1 VDQRVDEPTGRELRT
16 HSRPSAVTAEAPA
29 AGRPAGPAWRMER
42 SEVRSLSWLA
52 VFLACA
58 YALPFVIGAWAGT
71 LRLDALWL
79 ANLASVVLGG
89 VMQGGIY
96 AMFAVGLTL
105 IFGVMRI
112 INAAH
117 GEMVMMGA
125 YLTWVSFF
133 YLGVDPLLSLL
144 FTLPLAFLFGVAA
157 QKLLLNAAV
166 GAPELTGLL
175 ITFGLGLSMIYTAEL
190 IFTTDFRTIPYAP
203 GTVQITPT
211 IAVGQNRMISFA
223 MAVVISAGVYFFLKL
238 SRLGK
243 AVRATAL
250 NAEVAM
256 VCGINVRRIYLVT
269 TGLAAALA
277 VAGGAL
283 VSIQFG
289 FNPETGV
296 VYTLQAF
303 AIIILG
309 GRGHYVGALIGGL
322 MLAILE
328 NLVSLMV
335 PNGTAMVELA
345 AYGLMIF
352 VLLIRP
358 GGLMGVKEA

>member
-1 VDQRVDEPTGRELRT
+1 
-16 HSRPSAVTAEAPA
+16 
-29 AGRPAGPAWRMER
+29 
-42 SEVRSLSWLA
+42 
-52 VFLACA
+52 
-58 YALPFVIGAWAGT
+58 
-71 LRLDALWL
+71 
-79 ANLASVVLGG
+79 
-89 VMQGGIY
+89 
-96 AMFAVGLTL
+96 
-105 IFGVMRI
+105 
-112 INAAH
+112 
-117 GEMVMMGA
+117 

-133 YLGVDPLLSLL
+133 HLGVDPLLSLIL
-144 FTLPLAFLFGVAA
+144 TLPVAFLFGVAV

-166 GAPELTGLL
+166 GQPELTGLL
-175 ITFGLGLSMIYTAEL
+175 ITFGFGLVMIYTAEL

-203 GTVQITPT
+203 GTLQLTSA
-211 IAVGQNRMISFA
+211 IAVGQNRVISFA
-223 MAVVISAGVYFFLKL
+223 MAVVISIAVYLFLKTN
-238 SRLGK
+238 RLGK
-243 AVRATAL
+243 AIRATAL

-256 VCGINVRRIYLVT
+256 VCGINVRRIYVIT

-289 FNPETGV
+289 FNPETGT

-303 AIIILG
+303 AIVVLG
-309 GRGHYVGALIGGL
+309 GRGNYVGALIGGL
-322 MLAILE
+322 MLAVLE

-358 GGLMGVKEA
+358 GGLMGVKEG

>member
-1 VDQRVDEPTGRELRT
+1 
-16 HSRPSAVTAEAPA
+16 
-29 AGRPAGPAWRMER
+29 MER
-42 SEVRSLSWLA
+42 SDVRSLYRLGAFLA
-52 VFLACA
+52 VA
-58 YALPFVIGAWAGT
+58 YSLPFGVGLWAGT
-71 LRLDALWL
+71 VHANATWM

-89 VMQGGIY
+89 IAQGGVY

-117 GEMVMMGA
+117 GEMVVMGA
-125 YLTWVSFF
+125 YLTWTAFSV
-133 YLGVDPLLSLL
+133 LGVDPLLALAL
-144 FTLPLAFLFGVAA
+144 TMPVAFLFGMAV
-157 QKLLLNAAV
+157 QRLLLDAV
-166 GAPELTGLL
+166 VGQPELTALL
-175 ITFGLGLSMIYTAEL
+175 VTFGLGLVMVYTAEL

-203 GTVQITPT
+203 GSVRLARG
-211 IAVGQNRMISFA
+211 IAIGQSRLISFA
-223 MAVVISAGVYFFLKL
+223 MAVVITAAVYGFLRF

-250 NAEVAM
+250 NPEVAM
-256 VCGINVRRIYLVT
+256 VCGIDVRRIYLVT

-277 VAGGAL
+277 AAGGAL

-289 FNPETGV
+289 FNPETGI

-309 GRGHYVGALIGGL
+309 GRGHYVGALLGGL
-322 MLAILE
+322 MLAVLE

-345 AYGLMIF
+345 AYGLMIA

-358 GGLMGVKEA
+358 GGLMGVKEG

>member
-1 VDQRVDEPTGRELRT
+1 V
-16 HSRPSAVTAEAPA
+16 
-29 AGRPAGPAWRMER
+29 ER
-42 SEVRSLSWLA
+42 SELRSLYLLA
-52 VFLACA
+52 AFLVCA
-58 YALPFVIGAWAGT
+58 YALPFAVGIWFGT
-71 LRLDALWL
+71 VHATPEWL
-79 ANLASVVLGG
+79 NYLTIVVLSGILQGG
-89 VMQGGIY
+89 VY

-125 YLTWVSFF
+125 YLTWVAFF
-133 YLGVDPLLSLL
+133 YAGLDPLVALV
-144 FTLPLAFLFGVAA
+144 FTLPIAFLFGVIV
-157 QKLLLNAAV
+157 QKLLLNAVV
-166 GAPELTGLL
+166 GQPELTALL
-175 ITFGLGLSMIYTAEL
+175 ITFGLGQTMIYVAEL

-203 GTVQITPT
+203 QAVQITST
-211 IAVGQNRMISFA
+211 IAVGRNKLISFV
-223 MAVVISAGVYFFLKL
+223 MAVAITAAVYLFLRL

-243 AVRATAL
+243 AIRATSL

-256 VCGINVRRIYLVT
+256 VCGVDVKRIYLIT
-269 TGLAAALA
+269 TGLGAALA
-277 VAGGAL
+277 TAGGAL

-296 VYTLQAF
+296 LYTVQSF
-303 AIIILG
+303 AIIVLG
-309 GRGHYVGALIGGL
+309 GRGHYVGALLGGFL
-322 MLAILE
+322 LAVLE

-352 VLLIRP
+352 VLIIRP
-358 GGLMGVKEA
+358 GGLMGVKEG

>member
-1 VDQRVDEPTGRELRT
+1 ML
-16 HSRPSAVTAEAPA
+16 
-29 AGRPAGPAWRMER
+29 
-42 SEVRSLSWLA
+42 
-52 VFLACA
+52 
-58 YALPFVIGAWAGT
+58 
-71 LRLDALWL
+71 
-79 ANLASVVLGG
+79 
-89 VMQGGIY
+89 
-96 AMFAVGLTL
+96 
-105 IFGVMRI
+105 
-112 INAAH
+112 
-117 GEMVMMGA
+117 
-125 YLTWVSFF
+125 
-133 YLGVDPLLSLL
+133 
-144 FTLPLAFLFGVAA
+144 
-157 QKLLLNAAV
+157 
-166 GAPELTGLL
+166 
-175 ITFGLGLSMIYTAEL
+175 IYTTEL
-190 IFTTDFRTIPYAP
+190 IFTTDFRTIPYVP
-203 GTVQITPT
+203 GTVRITDA
-211 IAVGQNRMISFA
+211 IAVGQNRVISFV
-223 MAVVISAGVYFFLKL
+223 MAVVISMAVYLFLKR

-256 VCGINVRRIYLVT
+256 VCGIDVRRIYLLT

-289 FNPETGV
+289 FNPEIGV

-309 GRGHYVGALIGGL
+309 GRGHYVGALIGGV
-322 MLAILE
+322 MLAVLE

-345 AYGLMIF
+345 AYGLMIS

>member
-1 VDQRVDEPTGRELRT
+1 MD
-16 HSRPSAVTAEAPA
+16 
-29 AGRPAGPAWRMER
+29 R
-42 SEVRSLSWLA
+42 SDARSLSWLA
-52 VFLACA
+52 AFLVCA
-58 YALPFVIGAWAGT
+58 YALPFVVGAFAGT
-71 LRLDALWL
+71 VRPNARWL
-79 ANLASVVLGG
+79 GNLATVVVGG
-89 VMQGGIY
+89 VMQGGVY

-125 YLTWVSFF
+125 YLTWVSFA
-133 YLGVDPLLSLL
+133 YLRVDPLLALL
-144 FTLPLAFLFGVAA
+144 LTLPVAFLFGLAV
-157 QKLLLNAAV
+157 QKLLLDAVV

-175 ITFGLGLSMIYTAEL
+175 ITFGLGLTMIYTAEL

-203 GTVQITPT
+203 GTVHLTST
-211 IAVGQNRMISFA
+211 IAVGRSRVISFV
-223 MAVVISAGVYFFLKL
+223 MAVAISTAVYLFLKT

-243 AVRATAL
+243 AIRATAL

-256 VCGINVRRIYLVT
+256 VCGIDVRRIYLIT

-309 GRGHYVGALIGGL
+309 GRGHYLGALIGGL
-322 MLAILE
+322 MLAVLE
-328 NLVSLMV
+328 SLVSLMV

-358 GGLMGVKEA
+358 GGLMGVKEG

>member
-1 VDQRVDEPTGRELRT
+1 
-16 HSRPSAVTAEAPA
+16 
-29 AGRPAGPAWRMER
+29 MER
-42 SEVRSLSWLA
+42 SEVRSLYLLA
-52 VFLACA
+52 VFLMCA
-58 YALPFVIGAWAGT
+58 YALPFAIGLWAGT
-71 LRLDALWL
+71 VHGDAAWV
-79 ANLASVVLGG
+79 ANLVTVVVGG
-89 VMQGGIY
+89 LMQGGVY

-125 YLTWVSFF
+125 YLTWSAFF
-133 YLGVDPLLSLL
+133 YLGLDPLLALVL
-144 FTLPLAFLFGVAA
+144 TLPVAFLFGVAV
-157 QKLLLNAAV
+157 QKLLLDAAV
-166 GAPELTGLL
+166 GQPELTGLL
-175 ITFGLGLSMIYTAEL
+175 ITFGLGLVMIYTAEL

-203 GTVQITPT
+203 GTIQLTRAV
-211 IAVGQNRMISFA
+211 AVGQNRVISFA
-223 MAVVISAGVYFFLKL
+223 MAVVITAAVFLFLKL

-256 VCGINVRRIYLVT
+256 VCGIDVRRIFMIT

-277 VAGGAL
+277 AAGGAL

-296 VYTLQAF
+296 QYTLQAF
-303 AIIILG
+303 AIIVLG
-309 GRGHYVGALIGGL
+309 GRGHYVGALVGGL
-322 MLAILE
+322 MLGVLE

-345 AYGLMIF
+345 AYGMLIF

-358 GGLMGVKEA
+358 GGLMGVKEG

>member
-1 VDQRVDEPTGRELRT
+1 MTGREVA
-16 HSRPSAVTAEAPA
+16 HSRPVASPAVEPA
-29 AGRPAGPAWRMER
+29 ARAARAGGRGRER
-42 SEVRSLSWLA
+42 SETRSLYLLA
-52 VFLACA
+52 AFLVAA
-58 YALPFVIGAWAGT
+58 YALPFAVGIAAGT
-71 LRLDALWL
+71 VRFEALWL
-79 ANLASVVLGG
+79 ANLAAVVLAGI
-89 VMQGGIY
+89 MQGGVY

-125 YLTWVSFF
+125 YLTWVCFF
-133 YLGVDPLLSLL
+133 FLGVDPLLSMVL
-144 FTLPLAFLFGVAA
+144 TLPIAFLFGTVV
-157 QKLLLNAAV
+157 QKTLLNAVV
-166 GAPELTGLL
+166 GQPELTGLL
-175 ITFGLGLSMIYTAEL
+175 ITFGLGLAMIYTAEL

-203 GTVQITPT
+203 GTIQLTST
-211 IAVGQNRMISFA
+211 IAIGQNRVISFG
-223 MAVVISAGVYFFLKL
+223 MAVVITAAVYLFLKRH
-238 SRLGK
+238 RLGK

-269 TGLAAALA
+269 TGLATSLA

-289 FNPETGV
+289 FNPETGII
-296 VYTLQAF
+296 YTLQAF

-309 GRGHYVGALIGGL
+309 GRGHYVGALIGAV
-322 MLAILE
+322 MLAVLE

-335 PNGTAMVELA
+335 PNGTAMIELA
-345 AYGLMIF
+345 AYGLMIA

-358 GGLMGVKEA
+358 GGLMGVKEG

>member
-1 VDQRVDEPTGRELRT
+1 MGGDQ
-16 HSRPSAVTAEAPA
+16 SRAADARLEQAVATAVEDAIGAGAP
-29 AGRPAGPAWRMER
+29 RRWRER
-42 SEVRSLSWLA
+42 SDTRSLYLLGI
-52 VFLACA
+52 FLVCA
-58 YALPFVIGAWAGT
+58 YSLPFFVGAWTGEV
-71 LRLDALWL
+71 RLDAIWV
-79 ANLASVVLGG
+79 ANLISVVLGG
-89 VMQGGIY
+89 IMQGGVY

-125 YLTWVSFF
+125 YLTWVCFF
-133 YLGVDPLLSLL
+133 RLGLDPLLSLVL
-144 FTLPLAFLFGVAA
+144 TLPIAFLFGMAL
-157 QKLLLNAAV
+157 QKLVFDAV
-166 GAPELTGLL
+166 VGQPELTALL
-175 ITFGLGLSMIYTAEL
+175 ITFGLGLVIIYTAEL
-190 IFTTDFRTIPYAP
+190 LFTTDFRTIPYLP
-203 GTVQITPT
+203 GSVRLTET
-211 IAVGQNRMISFA
+211 IAVGRNRLISFL
-223 MAVVISAGVYFFLKL
+223 MAVVISTGVYLFLKL

-256 VCGINVRRIYLVT
+256 VCGIDVKRIYLVT
-269 TGLAAALA
+269 TGLAVALA

-289 FNPETGV
+289 FNPETGT

-309 GRGHYVGALIGGL
+309 GRGHYVGALIGGV
-322 MLAILE
+322 MLAVLE

-352 VLLIRP
+352 VLLLRP
-358 GGLMGVKEA
+358 GGLMGVKES

>member
-1 VDQRVDEPTGRELRT
+1 
-16 HSRPSAVTAEAPA
+16 
-29 AGRPAGPAWRMER
+29 MER
-42 SEVRSLSWLA
+42 SEVRRLYLLA
-52 VFLACA
+52 AFLVCA
-58 YALPFVIGAWAGT
+58 YALPFVVGAWAGT
-71 LRLDALWL
+71 VRFDERWL
-79 ANLASVVLGG
+79 ANLATVVIAG
-89 VMQGGIY
+89 VMQGGVY

-117 GEMVMMGA
+117 GEMVMLGA
-125 YLTWVSFF
+125 YLTWVCFF
-133 YLGVDPLLSLL
+133 YLGVDPLLSIVL
-144 FTLPLAFLFGVAA
+144 TLPVAFLFGLAV
-157 QKLLLNAAV
+157 QKLLLDAV
-166 GAPELTGLL
+166 VGQPELTGLL
-175 ITFGLGLSMIYTAEL
+175 ITFGLGLVMIYTVEL
-190 IFTTDFRTIPYAP
+190 VFTTDFRTIPYAP
-203 GTVQITPT
+203 GTVQLTST
-211 IAVGQNRMISFA
+211 IAVGQNRVISFV
-223 MAVVISAGVYFFLKL
+223 MAVVITAAVYVFLQR

-243 AVRATAL
+243 AVRATAV

-256 VCGINVRRIYLVT
+256 VCGINVRRVYLLT
-269 TGLAAALA
+269 TGLAVALA
-277 VAGGAL
+277 AAGGAL

-309 GRGHYVGALIGGL
+309 GRGNYVGALIGGL
-322 MLAILE
+322 MLAVLE

-345 AYGLMIF
+345 SYGLMIF

-358 GGLMGVKEA
+358 AGLMGLRED

>member
-1 VDQRVDEPTGRELRT
+1 
-16 HSRPSAVTAEAPA
+16 
-29 AGRPAGPAWRMER
+29 MER
-42 SEVRSLSWLA
+42 QDVRSLYLLA
-52 VFLACA
+52 AFLVCA
-58 YALPFVIGAWAGT
+58 YALPFVVGLWFGT
-71 LRLDALWL
+71 VRVDERWL
-79 ANLASVVLGG
+79 AYLATVVLSGILQGG
-89 VMQGGIY
+89 VY

-117 GEMVMMGA
+117 GEFVMMGA

-133 YLGVDPLLSLL
+133 FLGVDPLLAMV
-144 FTLPLAFLFGVAA
+144 FTLPIAFLFGVTV
-157 QKLLLNAAV
+157 QKLLLNAVV
-166 GAPELTGLL
+166 GQPELTGLL
-175 ITFGLGLSMIYTAEL
+175 ITFGLGLTMIYVVEL

-203 GTVQITPT
+203 RTVQLTST
-211 IAVGQNRMISFA
+211 IAVGQNKVISFA
-223 MAVVISAGVYFFLKL
+223 MAVAISAAVYLFLKL

-243 AVRATAL
+243 AIRATAL

-256 VCGINVRRIYLVT
+256 VCGIDVRRIYLIT
-269 TGLAAALA
+269 TGLGAAMA

-303 AIIILG
+303 AIVVLG
-309 GRGHYVGALIGGL
+309 GRGNYVGALVGGL
-322 MLAILE
+322 MLAVLE
-328 NLVSLMV
+328 NLVSLMI

-358 GGLMGVKEA
+358 SGLMGMKEG

>member
-1 VDQRVDEPTGRELRT
+1 MNQQVDEATGRESP
-16 HSRPSAVTAEAPA
+16 SRPVVPAPA
-29 AGRPAGPAWRMER
+29 VAGLSTVILRWRER
-42 SEVRSLSWLA
+42 SEVRSLYLLA
-52 VFLACA
+52 GFLACA
-58 YALPFVIGAWAGT
+58 YALPFVVGVWAGT
-71 LRLDALWL
+71 VYFTESWL
-79 ANLASVVLGG
+79 AYLATVILGG
-89 VMQGGIY
+89 IMQGGVY

-125 YLTWVSFF
+125 YFTWVAFF
-133 YLGVDPLLSLL
+133 YLGVDPLLSLVL
-144 FTLPLAFLFGVAA
+144 TLPIAFLFGVVI
-157 QKLLLNAAV
+157 QKLLLNAVV

-175 ITFGLGLSMIYTAEL
+175 ITFGLGLTMIYTAEL

-203 GTVQITPT
+203 GTVQITSA
-211 IAVGQNRMISFA
+211 IAVGQNRVISFV
-223 MAVVISAGVYFFLKL
+223 MAVVITAAVYLFLKL
-238 SRLGK
+238 HRLGK
-243 AVRATAL
+243 AIRATAL

-256 VCGINVRRIYLVT
+256 VCGINVRLVYLLT
-269 TGLAAALA
+269 TGLATALA

-296 VYTLQAF
+296 LYTLQAF
-303 AIIILG
+303 AIVILG
-309 GRGHYVGALIGGL
+309 GRGHYVGALIGGV
-322 MLAILE
+322 MLAVLE

>member
-1 VDQRVDEPTGRELRT
+1 
-16 HSRPSAVTAEAPA
+16 
-29 AGRPAGPAWRMER
+29 MER
-42 SEVRSLSWLA
+42 SDVRSLYLLGA
-52 VFLACA
+52 FLVCA
-58 YALPFVIGAWAGT
+58 YALPFLVGAWAGT
-71 LRLDALWL
+71 VRADAAWL
-79 ANLASVVLGG
+79 GILATVVVSG

-133 YLGVDPLLSLL
+133 YLGVDPLLSLVL
-144 FTLPLAFLFGVAA
+144 TLPVAFLFGVAV

-175 ITFGLGLSMIYTAEL
+175 ITFGLGLTMIYTVEL

-203 GTVQITPT
+203 GTIQLTST
-211 IAVGQNRMISFA
+211 IAVGRNRMISFA
-223 MAVVISAGVYFFLKL
+223 MAVVISLAVYLFLKL
-238 SRLGK
+238 TRLGK
-243 AVRATAL
+243 AIRATAL

-256 VCGINVRRIYLVT
+256 VCGINVRWIYLIT

-303 AIIILG
+303 AIVILG
-309 GRGHYVGALIGGL
+309 GRGNYVGALIGGL
-322 MLAILE
+322 MLAVLE

-358 GGLMGVKEA
+358 GGLMGVKEG

>member
-1 VDQRVDEPTGRELRT
+1 MTRR
-16 HSRPSAVTAEAPA
+16 
-29 AGRPAGPAWRMER
+29 WMER
-42 SEVRSLSWLA
+42 SEVRSLYLLA
-52 VFLACA
+52 AFLLCA
-58 YALPFVIGAWAGT
+58 YALPFVVGVWAGT
-71 LRLDALWL
+71 VHFTEAWL
-79 ANLASVVLGG
+79 AYLTTVVIGG
-89 VMQGGIY
+89 LMQGGVY

-117 GEMVMMGA
+117 GEWVMMGA
-125 YLTWVSFF
+125 YLTWVAFF
-133 YLGVDPLLSLL
+133 YLGVDPLLALVL
-144 FTLPLAFLFGVAA
+144 TLPIAFLFGLAM
-157 QKLLLNAAV
+157 QKLLLNAVV
-166 GAPELTGLL
+166 GQPELTGLL
-175 ITFGLGLSMIYTAEL
+175 MTFGLGLAMIYTAEL
-190 IFTTDFRTIPYAP
+190 IFTTDFRTIPYRP
-203 GTVQITPT
+203 GTVQLTST
-211 IAVGQNRMISFA
+211 IAVGQNRVISFA
-223 MAVVISAGVYFFLKL
+223 IAALITVAVFLFLKH

-243 AVRATAL
+243 AIRATAL

-256 VCGINVRRIYLVT
+256 VCGINVRWIYLVT

-309 GRGHYVGALIGGL
+309 GRGHYVGALIGGV
-322 MLAILE
+322 MLAVLE

-358 GGLMGVKEA
+358 GGLMGVKEG

>member
-1 VDQRVDEPTGRELRT
+1 
-16 HSRPSAVTAEAPA
+16 
-29 AGRPAGPAWRMER
+29 MER
-42 SEVRSLSWLA
+42 SDVRSLYLLA
-52 VFLACA
+52 AFLLCA
-58 YALPFVIGAWAGT
+58 YALPFGVGLWAGT
-71 LRLDALWL
+71 VRADPVWFSYLL
-79 ANLASVVLGG
+79 SVVLSG
-89 VMQGGIY
+89 VMQGGVY

-125 YLTWVSFF
+125 YLTLVSFF
-133 YLGVDPLLSLL
+133 YLGVDPLLSLA
-144 FTLPLAFLFGVAA
+144 FTLPLTFLLGMALQRIV
-157 QKLLLNAAV
+157 LSPAV
-166 GAPELTGLL
+166 GQPELTGLV
-175 ITFGLGLSMIYTAEL
+175 ITFGLGLVMIYSAEL

-203 GTVQITPT
+203 GTIQLTSTIT
-211 IAVGQNRMISFA
+211 VGQNRVISFL
-223 MAVVISAGVYFFLKL
+223 MAAVITAGVYLFLRL
-238 SRLGK
+238 HRLGK
-243 AVRATAL
+243 AIRATAL

-256 VCGINVRRIYLVT
+256 VCGINVRRIYLLT
-269 TGLAAALA
+269 TGLAVSLA

-309 GRGHYVGALIGGL
+309 GRGHYVGALIGGV
-322 MLAILE
+322 MLAVLE

-345 AYGLMIF
+345 AYALMIF

-358 GGLMGVKEA
+358 GGLMGVKEGWAGPVAQREHTRNLLLLGLVALG

>member
-1 VDQRVDEPTGRELRT
+1 
-16 HSRPSAVTAEAPA
+16 
-29 AGRPAGPAWRMER
+29 MER
-42 SEVRSLSWLA
+42 SDVRSLYWLA
-52 VFLACA
+52 AFLVGA
-58 YALPFVIGAWAGT
+58 YALPFVVGLSAGNV
-71 LRLDALWL
+71 RFDAAWL
-79 ANLASVVLGG
+79 ANLVTVVVAGL
-89 VMQGGIY
+89 MQGGVY

-125 YLTWVSFF
+125 YLTWMAFF
-133 YLGVDPLLSLL
+133 YLGVDPLLALV
-144 FTLPLAFLFGVAA
+144 FTLPLAFLFGMAV
-157 QKLLLNAAV
+157 QKVLLDPAV
-166 GAPELTGLL
+166 GQPELTALL
-175 ITFGLGLSMIYTAEL
+175 ITFGLGLVMIYTAEL
-190 IFTTDFRTIPYAP
+190 LFTTDFRTIPYAP
-203 GTVQITPT
+203 GTVRLTRNV
-211 IAVGQNRMISFA
+211 AVGQNRVISFA
-223 MAVVISAGVYFFLKL
+223 MAVIITTAVYLFLKF

-256 VCGINVRRIYLVT
+256 VCGIDVKRIYLAT

-277 VAGGAL
+277 AAGGAL

-296 VYTLQAF
+296 LYTLQAF
-303 AIIILG
+303 AIIVLG

-322 MLAILE
+322 MLGVLE
-328 NLVSLMV
+328 NLVSRRV

-358 GGLMGVKEA
+358 GGLMGVKEG

>member
-1 VDQRVDEPTGRELRT
+1 
-16 HSRPSAVTAEAPA
+16 
-29 AGRPAGPAWRMER
+29 MER
-42 SEVRSLSWLA
+42 SDVRGLYLLA
-52 VFLACA
+52 GFLVCA
-58 YALPFVIGAWAGT
+58 YALPFLIGLAYGT
-71 LRLDALWL
+71 VRTDERWL
-79 ANLASVVLGG
+79 GYLATVVLSGILQGG
-89 VMQGGIY
+89 VY

-125 YLTWVSFF
+125 YLTWVAFF
-133 YLGVDPLLSLL
+133 YLGLDPLLSLVL
-144 FTLPLAFLFGVAA
+144 TLPIAFLFGLAV
-157 QKLLLNAAV
+157 QKVLLNAVV
-166 GAPELTGLL
+166 GQLELTALL
-175 ITFGLGLSMIYTAEL
+175 VTFGLGLTMIYVAEL

-203 GTVQITPT
+203 GTVQLSRT
-211 IAVGQNRMISFA
+211 IAVGQNKVISFG
-223 MAVVISAGVYFFLKL
+223 MAVAISAGVYLFLKL

-243 AVRATAL
+243 AIRATAL

-256 VCGINVRRIYLVT
+256 VCGIDVRRIYLIT
-269 TGLAAALA
+269 SGLGVALA

-303 AIIILG
+303 TIIILG

-322 MLAILE
+322 MLAVLE

-345 AYGLMIF
+345 AYGLMIS

-358 GGLMGVKEA
+358 GGLMGVREP